1 MAPVD
6 SCVAVRPGEHACCR
20 FARAVDRDRMAAAF
34 VSEGLTRGDKVVYLA
49 DRDPEEL
56 VADLVGGDD
65 RVEAAAERGQLDV
78 RSARSVYAPLGRFD
92 VELMLRTAREERD
105 RAAAEGYPALSM
117 IGEMSWAGPSVPG
130 SEHVPEYEQGGHANS
145 ENDSPVPDASSGTA
159 HTERPDRGRLLQPGQ
174 SIRRQHPKCQDDN
187 DCEATGRAQSRKAG
201 HQPDQVVQVQR
212 TVLAERD
219 DSSDQR
225 EDAPEEDFPPPHA
238 QQSDHRQRQWRQSH
252 VEVRLPVRPQSPLQA
267 AGAAEHEREEQ
278 LHEAVRGQR
287 ISGRFAVR
295 NPAAARSYAK

>member
-1 MAPVD
+1 MDPVD

-130 SEHVPEYEQGGHANS
+130 SEHVPEYERRLDELLNRAGIVALCMYDTGGHLGPATLS
-145 ENDSPVPDASSGTA
+145 DVAGAHEVDLSPELAGLSRTGSLWGALTDDGRALRLSGDLDFDCADALVAVLAA
-159 HTERPDRGRLLQPGQ
+159 HFHGPLRLDLTDLGFVDVTGMRALRGHTGQSLTIAGASPTVHRMLRLLAWDTDPGV
-174 SIRRQHPKCQDDN
+174 D
-187 DCEATGRAQSRKAG
+187 
-201 HQPDQVVQVQR
+201 
-212 TVLAERD
+212 VLA
-219 DSSDQR
+219 
-225 EDAPEEDFPPPHA
+225 A
-238 QQSDHRQRQWRQSH
+238 
-252 VEVRLPVRPQSPLQA
+252 
-267 AGAAEHEREEQ
+267 
-278 LHEAVRGQR
+278 
-287 ISGRFAVR
+287 
-295 NPAAARSYAK
+295 